1 MSEKDFECFART
13 GVNTPETMI
22 PNCRG
27 AHHIG
32 SSYPSGS
39 APTSTHMMR
48 WFLPTRIVGR
58 YAVNNGALMV
68 VGILCPGMS
77 ETWPRCTQ
85 YEKPLP

>member
-1 MSEKDFECFART
+1 
-13 GVNTPETMI
+13 
-22 PNCRG
+22 
-27 AHHIG
+27 
-32 SSYPSGS
+32 
-39 APTSTHMMR
+39 MMR